1 MDYENKKFVSQRV
14 RIDGNS
20 YRGCSFTGCELVFGA
35 GAPVILVG
43 NSFTKC
49 RFVFDEAAKLTLV
62 FLAGLYPQATDLIEA
77 TLQSIRTGRFPMP
90 PTN

>member
-1 MDYENKKFVSQRV
+1 
-14 RIDGNS
+14 
-20 YRGCSFTGCELVFGA
+20 
-35 GAPVILVG
+35 
-43 NSFTKC
+43 
-49 RFVFDEAAKLTLV
+49 VFDEAAKLTLV